1 MSSAVVAY
9 KVVTITQEIHQ
20 NVEQLGIQ
28 SNANPRI
35 SEVNGKNHLQCN
47 TEMNANEVV

>member
-28 SNANPRI
+28 SNVNPRI
-35 SEVNGKNHLQCN
+35 SEVNGKSHLHCD
-47 TEMNANEVV
+47 TEVKRQ